1 MNNNGN
7 PTSIARNITT
17 TIEEI
22 LYHCE
27 KLKTKEEKISYLKKV
42 INDCQRIIN
51 LAETIDGKVLDLD
64 LLKKAEQNIDENLI
78 MFLEGLCK
86 PPVSKP
92 AGKQGKVPMVVKQP
106 RKYYIVSPTDGGRVC
121 DIQSAIYDMKKVME
135 CLEDK
140 KMVVEAVDKIEET
153 AAVNTGDIIKI
164 ETGISVIVRI
174 FECMKEVRII
184 WSETP
189 IKDIIGIFFSDAL
202 SKIKYEKNYN
212 AAKNRIEK
220 EESSTSNTKLLNFIL
235 LLIEK
240 SFKGKEKELEIIIRR
255 TEELQKNII

>member
-7 PTSIARNITT
+7 PSSIARNITT

-22 LYHCE
+22 LNHYE
-27 KLKTKEEKISYLKKV
+27 KLGTKEEKISYLKKV
-42 INDCQRIIN
+42 INDCKRIIN
-51 LAETIDGKVLDLD
+51 LAETIDGKVLDVD
-64 LLKKAEQNIDENLI
+64 LLKKTEQNIDDNLI
-78 MFLEGLCK
+78 MFLEALCK
-86 PPVSKP
+86 PP
-92 AGKQGKVPMVVKQP
+92 QGKVPLVVKQP

-140 KMVVEAVDKIEET
+140 KIVVEAVDKIEET
-153 AAVNTGDIIKI
+153 ASANTGDTIKI

>member
-7 PTSIARNITT
+7 PTSIERNITI
-17 TIEEI
+17 TIEKI
-22 LYHCE
+22 LKQCE
-27 KLKTKEEKISYLKKV
+27 KLETKEEKITYIKKV

-51 LAETIDGKVLDLD
+51 LAEAIDGKVLDVD
-64 LLKKAEQNIDENLI
+64 FVKKTEQNIDKNLI
-78 MFLEGLCK
+78 MFLEGLCT
-86 PPVSKP
+86 PPASLP
-92 AGKQGKVPMVVKQP
+92 AVKQGKVPLVVKQP

-140 KMVVEAVDKIEET
+140 KIVIEAVDKIEET
-153 AAVNTGDIIKI
+153 KAMNSGDIIKI

-174 FECMKEVRII
+174 FECMKGVKII

-189 IKDIIGIFFSDAL
+189 IKDIAGIFFSDVV
-202 SKIKYEKNYN
+202 SKIKFEKNYN
-212 AAKNRIEK
+212 SAKSRIEK
-220 EESSTSNTKLLNFIL
+220 EESSTNNEKLLGFIL

-240 SFKGKEKELEIIIRR
+240 SFKGKEKELEIIIKH